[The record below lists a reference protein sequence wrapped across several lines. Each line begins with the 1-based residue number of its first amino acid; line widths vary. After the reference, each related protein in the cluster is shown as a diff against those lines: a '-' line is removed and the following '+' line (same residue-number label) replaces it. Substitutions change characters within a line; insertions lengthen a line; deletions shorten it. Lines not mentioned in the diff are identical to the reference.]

1 MTRLLDRIPHDRAR
15 RILAIVTSSVLV
27 VGVASIGEVK
37 YAQRQHTSP
46 TSTLPGQEQTT
57 TVAGTPAG
65 SPGIG
70 SNTRA
75 GQPSGK
81 PANKPVLTSGG
92 NPAGPG
98 GGGQPNAPGVS
109 GRQPTPTGGL
119 PTFGLKT
126 QGVTAKEVRIGVSYN
141 VSGCGEAGQLS
152 AMFGS
157 AQAGDPKKA
166 YAAYVNHINDTGGIG
181 GRKLV
186 LDTADDGGGGGG
198 ACTQKAIAA
207 AKKIADD
214 YHDFLAIP
222 GLYSESDYLIG
233 QGIPTF
239 GGRDDPVSL
248 KKVGPNGLM
257 ITEPLQ
263 PMMAAWTS
271 LGENVIET
279 SRHTACLVLPQ
290 SGESGDWE
298 YYAKVMTAEMAKRNL
313 KFKDTIVYSGD
324 LSTAQQGSAAVA
336 TRVKDQGCDQVYLMA
351 GNPIAWVFI
360 TQAMTQANWF
370 PQWTFTSYTA
380 LADSELG
387 GQLMDQTQWAKAIGL
402 SPRVPAGKGHPAE
415 GNCKRIYAKYY
426 PNDGAEG
433 SAAAQV
439 ACAQILSVATMMRRG
454 VQRTGVLTADSLL
467 LGADTVKGNFFFDA
481 HVPIFWSFPGPGGPF
496 RTRGM
501 RDLTIITWNVP
512 KQVYDFP
519 DYPKYWVII
528 GKGKAGGR
536 PPVSPRRQL
545 KPTLRDE
552 AVSQAIPTCRG
563 GPDLDRPAAKNPG
576 PSGAALPDSS
586 DRWPRS
592 TSRTGAVPQV
602 LREGA
607 AVSWTDGRR
616 TVVLLVNRGLTAPV
630 VLTSGGAHLPCRRG
644 HCPAVAGP
652 LESEGGTADVARPAC
667 HDHGQPAGAGSAGLG
682 TEPQAPLSHSTGFI
696 GLPAGRRRTAERPAR
711 T

>member
-1 MTRLLDRIPHDRAR
+1 MTRLLDRIPRDRAH
-15 RILAIVTSSVLV
+15 RILAIVTTSVLV
-27 VGVASIGEVK
+27 VGIASIGQVK
-37 YAQRQHTSP
+37 YALRQQASP
-46 TSTLPGQEQTT
+46 ASNLPDQVATT
-57 TVAGTPAG
+57 TPGG
-65 SPGIG
+65 SPAPSPGP
-70 SNTRA
+70 STRA
-75 GQPSGK
+75 GAGQP
-81 PANKPVLTSGG
+81 TSSPTDKQVVAGAG
-92 NPAGPG
+92 NRPG
-98 GGGQPNAPGVS
+98 GGSRPGAAVPGGS
-109 GRQPTPTGGL
+109 GRQPVSTGAL
-119 PTFGLKT
+119 PDFGLKT

-141 VSGCGEAGQLS
+141 VSGCGESGQLS
-152 AMFGS
+152 AMFGT
-157 AQAGDPKKA
+157 AQAGDPQKA
-166 YAAYVNHINDTGGIG
+166 YAAYVKHVNDTGGIA
-181 GRKLV
+181 GRKLI

-214 YHDFLAIP
+214 YRDFLAIP
-222 GLYSESDYLIG
+222 GLYTESDYLIAR
-233 QGIPTF
+233 GIPTF

-248 KKVGPNGLM
+248 KKAGPNGIM

-298 YYAKVMTAEMAKRNL
+298 YYAKVMTAEMAKRSL

-324 LSTAQQGSAAVA
+324 LATAQQSSAAVA

-439 ACAQILSVATMMRRG
+439 ACAQILSVATIMRRG

-467 LGADTVKGNFFFDA
+467 LGADTVKGNFFYDA
-481 HVPIFWSFPGPGGPF
+481 HVPIFWSFPGPDGPF

-528 GKGKAGGR
+528 GKGKAGGVD
-536 PPVSPRRQL
+536 PSHYWKGY
-545 KPTLRDE
+545 KPE
-552 AVSQAIPTCRG
+552 
-563 GPDLDRPAAKNPG
+563 
-576 PSGAALPDSS
+576 
-586 DRWPRS
+586 
-592 TSRTGAVPQV
+592 
-602 LREGA
+602 
-607 AVSWTDGRR
+607 
-616 TVVLLVNRGLTAPV
+616 
-630 VLTSGGAHLPCRRG
+630 
-644 HCPAVAGP
+644 
-652 LESEGGTADVARPAC
+652 
-667 HDHGQPAGAGSAGLG
+667 
-682 TEPQAPLSHSTGFI
+682 
-696 GLPAGRRRTAERPAR
+696 
-711 T
+711 